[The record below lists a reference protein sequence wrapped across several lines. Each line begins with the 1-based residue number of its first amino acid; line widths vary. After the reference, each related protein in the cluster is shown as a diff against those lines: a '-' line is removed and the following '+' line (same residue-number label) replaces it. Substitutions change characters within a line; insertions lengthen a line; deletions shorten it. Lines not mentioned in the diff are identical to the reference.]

1 MADWNITGSEEPE
14 YVPGSGLSITSHAL
28 SDPEKNE
35 QRSEYSTIMVPNR
48 EVQRV
53 TASCP
58 MPQNWKTGKVA
69 SLIVGV
75 RAASVRHSDN
85 QSQEATSFLVGLQS
99 AQPLHLISIFHSI
112 GPHSPYQE
120 YQSTQILP
128 LKTMVSHLVPQ
139 SFITGSALPLPHPS
153 LFLNSCKKSQGGGK
167 VNILTSGCGD
177 C

>member
-1 MADWNITGSEEPE
+1 MGLLRQLAEIAELLCCCRFR
-14 YVPGSGLSITSHAL
+14 SGHLSQRNGPKILITSWCSLQL
-28 SDPEKNE
+28 SPF
-35 QRSEYSTIMVPNR
+35 Q
-48 EVQRV
+48 
-53 TASCP
+53 
-58 MPQNWKTGKVA
+58 WKTGKVA

-75 RAASVRHSDN
+75 RAASVRHSEN
-85 QSQEATSFLVGLQS
+85 QSQEATSFWVGLQS
-99 AQPLHLISIFHSI
+99 AQLLHLISIFHSI